1 MRDLKEKIV
10 DELTSARRR
19 SLDLL
24 APVPDDALVRQHSP
38 IMSPLV
44 WDLAHVGNYEELW
57 LLQGVGGIPTTSQDI
72 DDMYN
77 AFEHPRS
84 ERPALPLLPPDEA
97 RIYIANVRGR
107 ALDVLE
113 KVDFDPADPLLR
125 DGFVYGMIA
134 QHEHWHD

>member
-1 MRDLKEKIV
+1 MKDLKETIV
-10 DELTSARRR
+10 DELTQARRR

-24 APVPDDALVRQHSP
+24 APLPEAELVKQPSP

-57 LLQGVGGIPTTSQDI
+57 LLQGVAGIPTTSQDI
-72 DDMYN
+72 DEMYN

-84 ERPALPLLPPDEA
+84 ERPTLPLLPPDEA
-97 RIYIANVRGR
+97 RVYIANVRGR

-113 KVDFDPADPLLR
+113 KVEF
-125 DGFVYGMIA
+125 
-134 QHEHWHD
+134 